1 MHELPPL
8 NSQEVVCSENI
19 VSPEGYLFSVTTFA
33 SGFIQ
38 ISTEPRQSFLEKGN
52 EYRVYSCLVGLAYE
66 IRERNGGTFE
76 IDPWFG
82 AVKNSRVCPLL
93 PLGPST
99 NNLKETLSMR
109 IFPDG
114 EESPNLQHMEVAK
127 QARLLG
133 KWHHEFRKFN
143 SHLRQPAG

>member
-8 NSQEVVCSENI
+8 NPPEVVCSEVI
-19 VSPEGYLFSVTTFA
+19 VSPEGYRFSVTTLA

-52 EYRVYSCLVGLAYE
+52 EYRVHNSLVGVAHK
-66 IRERNGGTFE
+66 IREKKGGTFE

-99 NNLKETLSMR
+99 NNLKETLSMI

-114 EESPNLQHMEVAK
+114 EESPNLQHMDVAK
-127 QARLLG
+127 QAGLLG
-133 KWHHEFRKFN
+133 KWHHEFHKFN
-143 SHLRQPAG
+143 SHLRQLAG